1 MSLPSPA
8 ATAPPIQLGGAA
20 SSIMVAHEAERQRL
34 SRYLQDDVSQYLL
47 GMHVRLLVLEKEVS
61 DCYASVSKEIAITER
76 LVAQSMKIIR
86 RLDRKGRA

>member
-1 MSLPSPA
+1 
-8 ATAPPIQLGGAA
+8 
-20 SSIMVAHEAERQRL
+20 MVAHEAERQRL